1 MSEIESDSGSGPGSG
16 PGSGIDESMSA
27 IHTHVEQLAHLSKHM
42 YTRAVRVYHAVENP
56 DLDIWTQSFKL
67 DERAIPWAKKHMI
80 GSKCSLWQ
88 IHETLLSDA
97 KKEGRV
103 SNGKVRLTSEEA
115 SLLDLSNDSHHSV
128 WKVLSKLPRF
138 FLQ

>member
-1 MSEIESDSGSGPGSG
+1 MSSDSDSSTG
-16 PGSGIDESMSA
+16 PGSGIDDSMSA
-27 IHTHVEQLAHLSKHM
+27 IHRHVEQLAHLSKHM

-67 DERAIPWAKKHMI
+67 DERAVPWAKKHMI

-88 IHETLLSDA
+88 IHEALLIDV
-97 KKEGRV
+97 KKEGRLT
-103 SNGKVRLTSEEA
+103 NGNVRLSSEEA
-115 SLLDLSNDSHHSV
+115 AILGLSKDVHHTV

-138 FLQ
+138 FLEHV

>member
-1 MSEIESDSGSGPGSG
+1 MSETESDSGSG
-16 PGSGIDESMSA
+16 SGINDSMSA
-27 IHTHVEQLAHLSKHM
+27 IHKHVEQLAHVSKHM
-42 YTRAVRVYHAVENP
+42 YTRAIRVYHAVENP

-67 DERAIPWAKKHMI
+67 DERAIPWAKKHLI

-88 IHETLLSDA
+88 IHEALLSDA
-97 KKEGRV
+97 KKESRIL
-103 SNGKVRLTSEEA
+103 NGKVRLTSEE
-115 SLLDLSNDSHHSV
+115 SILLDLSNDIHHSV

>member
-1 MSEIESDSGSGPGSG
+1 MSETESESDSN
-16 PGSGIDESMSA
+16 IDDSMSA
-27 IHTHVEQLAHLSKHM
+27 IHRHVEQLAHLSKHM
-42 YTRAVRVYHAVENP
+42 YTRAIRVYHTVENP

-88 IHETLLSDA
+88 IHEALLSDV
-97 KKEGRV
+97 KKEGRLT
-103 SNGKVRLTSEEA
+103 NGSVRLSSEEA
-115 SLLDLSNDSHHSV
+115 TILGLSKDTNHTV

-138 FLQ
+138 FL